1 MVEKKKTG
9 MAMVEEVSILRKEV
23 ARLLKENSSIKERIV
38 GSDTSKLLDVNHR
51 LMEQVADL
59 EGRVKT
65 LEKENLDFA
74 NMCVQVQEQ
83 NEAITNLYVASHRLH
98 ATVDPDEVMKIILEI
113 LIELVGAE
121 EFGVFMLDEK
131 KKVLELMVGEGIKDR
146 LPSDTLPA
154 GEGVIGEVASTS
166 EPFYFEPHGSSEVEA
181 RLPLAAV
188 PLNMNG
194 NAVGVIVIYK
204 LLNQKPRFSSVDHQ
218 LLQLLAADAAT
229 ALATA
234 RLHNA
239 KDRKLKTIEGFVQ
252 LMKSN

>member
-1 MVEKKKTG
+1 
-9 MAMVEEVSILRKEV
+9 MAMMEEISILRKEV
-23 ARLLKENSSIKERIV
+23 ARLLKENSALKEQR
-38 GSDTSKLLDVNHR
+38 GDTDSSKLVDLNHH

-59 EGRVKT
+59 EQRVKT
-65 LEKENLDFA
+65 LENENSDFA
-74 NMCVQVQEQ
+74 NMCVQVQDQ

-98 ATVDPDEVMKIILEI
+98 ATVDPDEVMRIILEI

-121 EFGVFMLDEK
+121 EFGVFLLDEK
-131 KKVLELMVGEGIKDR
+131 KKVLDLMAGEGIKNR
-146 LPSDTLPA
+146 LPSETLPA
-154 GEGVIGEVASTS
+154 GEGVIGDVASTS
-166 EPFYFEPHGSSEVEA
+166 EPFYFEPHGASEVEA

-188 PLNMNG
+188 PLNMSG

-204 LLNQKPRFSSVDHQ
+204 LLTQKPRFSSVDHQ